1 MFRKLVAL
9 SAIVASSGLI
19 STTPAHAAENEA
31 ARSGPKVQPASDE
44 GEKAI
49 KGFTLPSGFKCELV
63 AAEPLFANPVSF
75 SIDEQ
80 GRFYVAETFR
90 FNAGVLDIRGIMH
103 WLDEELASKSVQERV
118 EYTRRHAKEKNEKPL
133 HWFTDNEDRVSMVW
147 DSNGDGV
154 ADTSEVIGTFKDE
167 ADGIGSG
174 VLARKGKIY
183 YTNIPHLWMMENKNG
198 DGKNFTKKSLS
209 YGYGV
214 RFGFLGHDSHGL
226 RIGPDGRLYY
236 SIGDRGAHIE
246 LPNGKVVEN
255 LEMGAVYRCEL
266 DGSGLEIFHSG
277 LRNPQELVFDDLG
290 NLWTCDNN
298 SDAGDPAR
306 VVYVAEDGDSG
317 WRVGWQ
323 FIESPMRRGSWLGER
338 LCYEYFKDRA
348 AYTLPPVSS
357 KVGNGPSGLTY
368 DPGIA
373 LPEEWRG
380 RFFLANFSGN
390 PNSGV
395 YSFAVQPQGAGF
407 ALKDNKKFW
416 WNFLPTDV
424 DFGYDGSIYATDWV
438 NGWSGLGKGRIYRLY
453 NPDERNKAVAKEVKT
468 LFAEGFDKRSP
479 AELAK
484 LLGHADRRVRQEAQ
498 FALVDKKADKEL
510 AQAAASGSSLYA
522 RLHGVWGLGQ
532 LARQGKAVDFTA
544 LLTDK
549 ETEIRAQAAKMVSDA
564 KLKKYQKQIVA
575 LLADSEPRVRYFAG
589 IAAGKLGDKSSV
601 PALLT
606 MIKENDDKDPWVRHA
621 GVQGLLGCAKP
632 AEIAALSK
640 DNSSAIRLA
649 AVVALR
655 NLKSA
660 DLGLFIN
667 DKEPRVVA
675 EAARAINDLP
685 VVDALPKLAALS
697 GRISELAAYPAG
709 SNTEPGPRDATLRRV
724 INANF
729 RLGASANADAV
740 SAIASNDSLPEG
752 IRVEALTQL
761 GKWSEPS
768 GRDQV
773 SGLWRPLTK
782 RKAPDASHLEP
793 TAVKMIGGQAP
804 AATKIALLETA
815 QKLEWKSLSD
825 SAFGVVSDTKADKK
839 LRVAALQYLGAT
851 KSPKLADAVKLARED
866 KAEEV
871 RTAATKLA
879 TAVGGGAGAVA
890 VLDAT
895 LKTGSIREKQAALT
909 TLATINGN
917 EAAGVLKKWLE
928 ELNNGKLAKEL
939 QLDLIEAANKRSET
953 DIKSSLANF
962 NKARPD
968 DGGLGNWAEC
978 LMGGDKD
985 AGKKIFLEKIEA
997 SCTRCHRIQGEE
1009 ASAVP
1014 KAGPDLSDI
1023 AKRQDRRYILESI
1036 ILPNKVIAAGFETL
1050 TVTLK
1055 NGTAMVGI
1063 TKGETADTLSLLV
1076 NEDGVTSVAKI
1087 KKSDIA
1093 TQAKGLSGMPDT
1105 MKDVL
1110 SKREIRDVVEF
1121 LANQK

>member
-9 SAIVASSGLI
+9 TAIFASAGLP
-19 STTPAHAAENEA
+19 TTPARAAENEA
-31 ARSGPKVQPASDE
+31 ARTGPKIMPASDE

-49 KGFTLPSGFKCELV
+49 KGFQLPAGFKCELF

-75 SIDEQ
+75 TIDEQ
-80 GRFYVAETFR
+80 GKFYVAETFR

-118 EYTRRHAKEKNEKPL
+118 AYTRKHATEKGEKPL
-133 HWFTDNEDRVSMVW
+133 NWYTDNEDRISIVW

-154 ADTSEVIGTFKDE
+154 ADNSSVLSTFHEE

-183 YTNIPHLWMMENKNG
+183 YTNIPNLWQLEDKNG
-198 DGKNFTKKSLS
+198 DGKADVKKSLS
-209 YGYGV
+209 FGYGV

-255 LEMGAVYRCEL
+255 LEMGAVYRCEQ
-266 DGSGLEIFHSG
+266 DGSGLEIFHTG

-323 FIESPMRRGSWLGER
+323 FLESPMRRGSWLGER

-390 PNSGV
+390 PNSGI
-395 YSFAVQPQGAGF
+395 YSFAVQPDGAGF

-416 WNFLPTDV
+416 WNFLPTDI
-424 DFGYDGSIYATDWV
+424 DFGYDGAIYASDWV

-453 NPDERNKAVAKEVKT
+453 SPDERGKAVAKEVKT
-468 LFAEGFDKRSP
+468 LFAEGFDKRSVT
-479 AELAK
+479 ELAK
-484 LLGHADRRVRQEAQ
+484 LLGHQDHRVRQEAQ
-498 FALVDKKADKEL
+498 FALVDKKAEKEL
-510 AQAAASGSSLYA
+510 AQVAASGPTLFA

-532 LARQGKAVDFTA
+532 LARAGRTVDFTA
-544 LLTDK
+544 LLADK
-549 ETEIRAQAAKMVSDA
+549 DAEVRAQAIKMVSDA

-575 LLADSEPRVRYFAG
+575 ALADSESRVRYFAG
-589 IAAGKLGDKSSV
+589 IAAAKLGDKSSV
-601 PALLT
+601 PALLA
-606 MIKENDDKDPWVRHA
+606 MLKANDDKDPWIRHA
-621 GVQGLLGCAKP
+621 GVQGLVACAKP

-640 DNSSAIRLA
+640 DSSSALRVA

-655 NLKSA
+655 QLKSA
-660 DLGLFIN
+660 DLALFVA
-667 DKEPRVVA
+667 DKEPRVVG

-685 VVDALPKLAALS
+685 VVEALPALASLS
-697 GRISELAAYPAG
+697 GRASELAALPEG
-709 SNTEPGPRDATLRRV
+709 TKTEPAPRDAILRRV
-724 INANF
+724 INANY
-729 RLGASANADAV
+729 RLGKPANADAV
-740 SAIASNDSLPEG
+740 SALASNESLPEG
-752 IRVEALTQL
+752 IRVEALTML
-761 GKWSEPS
+761 GTWAEPS
-768 GRDQV
+768 GRDHV
-773 SGLWRPLTK
+773 SGLWRPLPK
-782 RKAPDASHLEP
+782 RSAPDASHLEP
-793 TAVKMIGGQAP
+793 TAVKMIASQSSAT
-804 AATKIALLETA
+804 TKIALFETA

-851 KSPKLADAVKLARED
+851 KSPKLVAAVSLARED
-866 KAEEV
+866 KVEEV

-879 TAVGGGAGAVA
+879 AAVSGTSGAVA
-890 VLDAT
+890 VLETT
-895 LKTGSIREKQAALT
+895 LKAGSIREKQAALT
-909 TLATINGN
+909 TLASIAGK
-917 EAAGVLKKWLE
+917 EADAVIKKWLD
-928 ELNNGKLAKEL
+928 ELNAGKVAPEL
-939 QLDLIEAANKRSET
+939 QLDLIETAGKRS
-953 DIKSSLANF
+953 DNGIKASLTAF
-962 NKARPD
+962 NKARPV
-968 DGGLGNWAEC
+968 DGGLEPWLEC
-978 LMGGDKD
+978 LQGGDKEL
-985 AGKKIFLEKIEA
+985 GKKIFLEKIES

-1009 ASAVP
+1009 PSVVP
-1014 KAGPDLSDI
+1014 KAGPDLSDVG
-1023 AKRQDRRYILESI
+1023 KRQPRHYILESI
-1036 ILPNKVIAAGFETL
+1036 VFPNKVVAPGFETV

-1055 NGTAMVGI
+1055 NGNALIGT
-1063 TKGETADTLSLLV
+1063 TKGETPDTLSLLV
-1076 NEDGVTSVAKI
+1076 NEDNVFSVVKV
-1087 KKSDIA
+1087 KKADIVSQ
-1093 TQAKGLSGMPDT
+1093 TKGLSGMPDT
-1105 MKDVL
+1105 MKDL
-1110 SKREIRDVVEF
+1110 LTKREIRDVVEF

>member
-1 MFRKLVAL
+1 MFRKLVVL
-9 SAIVASSGLI
+9 SAIFASAGLP
-19 STTPAHAAENEA
+19 TTPAHAAENEA
-31 ARSGPKVQPASDE
+31 ARSGPKIMPASDE
-44 GEKAI
+44 GEKAM
-49 KGFTLPSGFKCELV
+49 KGFQLPTGFKVELA

-75 SIDEQ
+75 TIDEQ

-103 WLDEELASKSVQERV
+103 WLDEELASKSVPERI
-118 EYTRRHAKEKNEKPL
+118 EYTRRHAKEKGEKPL
-133 HWFTDNEDRVSMVW
+133 NWYTDNEDRISIVW

-154 ADTSEVIGTFKDE
+154 AETSSILSTFHEE
-167 ADGIGSG
+167 ADGVGSG
-174 VLARKGKIY
+174 ILVRKGKVW
-183 YTNIPHLWMMENKNG
+183 YTNIPNLWQLEDKNG
-198 DGKNFTKKSLS
+198 DGKADVKKSLS
-209 YGYGV
+209 FGYGV

-317 WRVGWQ
+317 WRIGWQ
-323 FIESPMRRGSWLGER
+323 FIETPMRRGSWLGER

-390 PNSGV
+390 PNSGI

-416 WNFLPTDV
+416 WNFLPTDIE
-424 DFGYDGSIYATDWV
+424 FGYDGAIYASDWV

-453 NPDERNKAVAKEVKT
+453 SPDERGKAVAKEVKT
-468 LFAEGFDKRSP
+468 LFAEGFDKRST

-484 LLGHADRRVRQEAQ
+484 LLSHADRRVRQEAQ
-498 FALVDKKADKEL
+498 FALVEKKAEKEL
-510 AQAAASGSSLYA
+510 AQAAAGGSTLYT
-522 RLHGVWGLGQ
+522 RLHGIWGLGQ
-532 LARQGKAVDFTA
+532 LARAGRAVDFTA

-549 ETEIRAQAAKMVSDA
+549 DAEIRAQAAKMVSDA
-564 KLKKYQKQIVA
+564 RLKKYQKQIVA
-575 LLADSEPRVRYFAG
+575 LLADSESRVRYFAG
-589 IAAGKLGDKSSV
+589 IAAAKLGDKSSV

-606 MIKENDDKDPWVRHA
+606 LLKENDDKDPWIRHA
-621 GVQGLLGCAKP
+621 GVQGLVACAKP
-632 AEIAALSK
+632 AEIAALAK
-640 DNSSAIRLA
+640 DNSAAIRLA

-655 NLKSA
+655 QLKSA
-660 DLGLFIN
+660 ELAAFVN

-685 VVDALPKLAALS
+685 VVEALPKLASLS
-697 GRISELAAYPAG
+697 TKASELAAYPAG
-709 SNTEPGPRDATLRRV
+709 TNTEPGPRDAVLRRV
-724 INANF
+724 INANY
-729 RLGASANADAV
+729 RLGTSASADAV
-740 SAIASNDSLPEG
+740 SSLASNDSLPEG

-761 GKWSEPS
+761 GKWAEPS

-773 SGLWRPLTK
+773 SGLWRPLPK
-782 RKAPDASHLEP
+782 RSAPDASHLEP
-793 TAVKMIGGQAP
+793 TAVKMIAGQSSAT
-804 AATKIALLETA
+804 TKIALFETA

-851 KSPKLADAVKLARED
+851 KSPKLVAAVSLARED
-866 KAEEV
+866 KVEEV

-879 TAVGGGAGAVA
+879 AAVSGSAGAVA
-890 VLDAT
+890 VLETT
-895 LKTGSIREKQAALT
+895 LKAGSVREKQAALT
-909 TLATINGN
+909 TLATIAGK
-917 EAAGVLKKWLE
+917 EADTLIKKWLD
-928 ELNNGKLAKEL
+928 ELNAGKVAKEL
-939 QLDLIEAANKRSET
+939 QLDLIETANKRA
-953 DIKSSLANF
+953 DNGIKASLASF

-968 DGGLGNWAEC
+968 DGGMGAYAEC
-978 LMGGDKD
+978 LQGGDKD
-985 AGKKIFLEKIEA
+985 LGKKIFLEKIEA

-1009 ASAVP
+1009 VGTVP
-1014 KAGPDLSDI
+1014 KAGPDLSDLG
-1023 AKRQDRRYILESI
+1023 KRQDRRYILESI
-1036 ILPNKVIAAGFETL
+1036 VYPNKVVAQGFETL

-1055 NGTAMVGI
+1055 NGNALVG
-1063 TKGETADTLSLLV
+1063 TSKGETADTLSLLV
-1076 NEDGVTSVAKI
+1076 NEDNVFSVVKV
-1087 KKSDIA
+1087 KKADIA
-1093 TQAKGLSGMPDT
+1093 SQTKGLSGMPDT
-1105 MKDVL
+1105 MKEVL
-1110 SKREIRDVVEF
+1110 SKREIRDLVEF